1 MWRRAGE
8 GSKLGTVDSF
18 PGELR
23 LCSGRHRFDLM
34 QDMLKS
40 ERTFCEEEL
49 QRISTETLGSQSL
62 PRVRGSGG
70 SGQERERDSLV
81 RGSWETLGWKKR
93 PEGLYV
99 DFTFF
104 MTLP

>member
-1 MWRRAGE
+1 M
-8 GSKLGTVDSF
+8 
-18 PGELR
+18 
-23 LCSGRHRFDLM
+23 
-34 QDMLKS
+34 DMLKS

-49 QRISTETLGSQSL
+49 QRTSAETLGSQSL
-62 PRVRGSGG
+62 PEVRGLGVRTRTG
-70 SGQERERDSLV
+70 AGSLV
-81 RGSWETLGWKKR
+81 RGSWETLGWKRR

>member
-1 MWRRAGE
+1 
-8 GSKLGTVDSF
+8 
-18 PGELR
+18 
-23 LCSGRHRFDLM
+23 
-34 QDMLKS
+34 MLKS

-49 QRISTETLGSQSL
+49 QRTSAETLGSQSL
-62 PRVRGSGG
+62 PEVRGLGVWG
-70 SGQERERDSLV
+70 LGQEREQGSLI
-81 RGSWETLGWKKR
+81 RGSWETLAWKRR